1 MNQFKNILIK
11 GVQIKRLNVFVLFFV
26 MALTISVLAKFSDR
40 VTQTLSLELVPV
52 QLNPTELI
60 TDSQPQFMDVT
71 VETDGYDMLKYA
83 FQHLTY
89 KIDVTTLDKSN
100 STYTW
105 TADLKDFKGSDFF
118 DESFEIIAL
127 SPKVVRF
134 NYDTQSQKRVP
145 VTVVARTQF
154 SVGYDMLNPLT
165 SRPDS
170 ITIVGAKTSL
180 DTIDRI
186 STLNIEMT
194 AIKSDIN
201 QSVEL
206 RIPPNLKPS
215 SNVVQVF
222 GTVEKF
228 TEGKLNVPVSV
239 VNLPE
244 GFTVSIFPKEIPV
257 VYYTNLRT
265 YDSITATDFKVV
277 CDFNNF
283 NIDSK
288 VLVPT
293 LASHPKSIK
302 NASLEIN
309 KLEFV
314 MTKKND

>member
-1 MNQFKNILIK
+1 
-11 GVQIKRLNVFVLFFV
+11 
-26 MALTISVLAKFSDR
+26 
-40 VTQTLSLELVPV
+40 
-52 QLNPTELI
+52 
-60 TDSQPQFMDVT
+60 
-71 VETDGYDMLKYA
+71 
-83 FQHLTY
+83 
-89 KIDVTTLDKSN
+89 
-100 STYTW
+100 
-105 TADLKDFKGSDFF
+105 
-118 DESFEIIAL
+118 
-127 SPKVVRF
+127 
-134 NYDTQSQKRVP
+134 
-145 VTVVARTQF
+145 
-154 SVGYDMLNPLT
+154 
-165 SRPDS
+165 
-170 ITIVGAKTSL
+170 
-180 DTIDRI
+180 
-186 STLNIEMT
+186 MT
-194 AIKSDIN
+194 AVKSDIN

-265 YDSITATDFKVV
+265 YDSISATDFKVV

-293 LASHPKSIK
+293 LASYPKSIK

-314 MTKKND
+314 MTKKNDYVICHKDAHILTSECGAPQFFNPGIKPSCAISLST